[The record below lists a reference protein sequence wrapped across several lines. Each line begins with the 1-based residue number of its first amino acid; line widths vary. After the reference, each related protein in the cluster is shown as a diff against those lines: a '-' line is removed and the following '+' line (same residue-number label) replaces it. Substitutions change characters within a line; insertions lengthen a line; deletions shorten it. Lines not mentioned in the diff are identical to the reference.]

1 MDRRTF
7 NKLAGLTALAALTEN
22 VDMSAAQAAQVAGEI
37 VLEDSELVAAFD
49 PASGALTR
57 IEHKPTRW
65 SIERRPALGISFR
78 MQAPMPGERANF
90 ILGPKQRAAS
100 VEKIADNKVRLVWTN
115 LVSEHAGVLPIT
127 YTATVTLKNGELTFE
142 STIENKSS
150 LTVDTIDYPWFG
162 DLNAPEPDAHMTAYH
177 MWTGA
182 LQGQEIHPQ
191 FANNLGYW
199 GVFYPTKTINSNQ
212 TPYCLIQ
219 SPQQGIYVAM
229 QDPAIPYLLQYTF
242 EQHPGT
248 LDWNQNEVPAGDK
261 ISGHAVHL
269 VFRTCHFVYAH
280 PDATVELGPV
290 VVHPYSGDWHAGLDI
305 YREWRKTWFATP
317 MIPAWARDVHSWQ
330 QLQVNGSDRD
340 YRIPYRDIEKYGEEC
355 AENGVAAIQLVG
367 WHRGGQDGGEPCL
380 DTDPMLGTWQELHD
394 VIARLQ
400 AKGVHMI
407 LFAKPVFAD
416 MSTDFYKEVLYKYE
430 STDPFGNKYESDSFG
445 YYTPSSLAG
454 IDRRR
459 RAIMD
464 VCCQEYR
471 DIATHEFEKVVN
483 LGADGWLFDEVL
495 QHNGVLYSF
504 SADHGYTPPGYLFS
518 GDIPLVKQF
527 RAAADKVK
535 PDFLFSGEGPGD
547 WLMPYYV
554 LGYYRINWGTIPALR
569 YIDPYAPLMAAVRSF
584 DARDELNLI
593 LAYRYIIS
601 YEPYYFKG
609 RLTDFPLT
617 LAYGKKIDALRRK
630 YREYLWD
637 AEFRDTLGASVEAD
651 GSHQYTVFRTKA
663 GKRTVVII
671 NRESRKGIKA
681 KLDLPNAGRLVA
693 ATPEEP
699 EAKAASATLQIPARS
714 VVVVM
719 EQ

>member
-22 VDMSAAQAAQVAGEI
+22 VEMSAAQAAQVSGE
-37 VLEDSELVAAFD
+37 VTLEDRELLVAFD
-49 PASGALTR
+49 PATGALTR
-57 IEHKPTRW
+57 MEHKPTHW
-65 SIERRPALGISFR
+65 SIERRPALGVSFR
-78 MQAPMPGERANF
+78 MQAPMAGERANF
-90 ILGPKQRAAS
+90 ILGTKQRAAS
-100 VEKIADNKVRLVWTN
+100 VEKIADNKVRLVWKN
-115 LVSEHAGVLPIT
+115 LASQHAGVLPIT
-127 YTATVTLKNGELTFE
+127 FTATVTLENGELTFE
-142 STIENKSS
+142 SGLENKSS
-150 LTVDTIDYPWFG
+150 LTVDTVDYPYFG
-162 DLNAPEPDAHMTAYH
+162 DLNAPGPEVPMIEHH

-182 LQGQEIHPQ
+182 LQSEEVYPH

-199 GVFYPTKTINSNQ
+199 GVLYPTKNISSNQ
-212 TPYCLIQ
+212 SPYCLIQ

-229 QDPAIPYLLQYTF
+229 HDPGIRYLLQYTF

-248 LDWNQNEVPAGDK
+248 LDWNQNEVPPGDEIAGTP
-261 ISGHAVHL
+261 VHL
-269 VFRTCHFVYAH
+269 VFRTCHFVFAH
-280 PDATVELGPV
+280 PDSTVDLAPV
-290 VVHPYSGDWHAGLDI
+290 VVRPYRGDWHAGLDI
-305 YREWRKTWFATP
+305 YRDWRKTWFTTP
-317 MIPAWARDVHSWQ
+317 MIPEWARDVHSWQ

-340 YRIPYRDIEKYGEEC
+340 YTIPYTDIEKYGMEC

-400 AKGVHMI
+400 AKGIHMI

-416 MSTDFYKEVLYKYE
+416 MSTDYYKEVLYRYE
-430 STDPFGNKYESDSFG
+430 STDPYGNKYESNSFS
-445 YYTPSSLAG
+445 YFTPTSLAG
-454 IDRRR
+454 IDNRR

-464 VCCQEYR
+464 VCCREYR
-471 DIATHEFEKVVN
+471 DIATHEFEKILK

-527 RAAADKVK
+527 RAAADKIN
-535 PDFLFSGEGPGD
+535 PEFLFSGEGPGD

-554 LGYYRINWGTIPALR
+554 LGYYRISWGTVHALR
-569 YIDPYAPLMAAVRSF
+569 YIDPHAPLMAAVRGF
-584 DARDELNLI
+584 NARDELNLI

-601 YEPYYFKG
+601 YEPYCFKG

-617 LAYGKKIDALRRK
+617 LAYGKKIDALRRR

-637 AEFRDTLGASVEAD
+637 AEFRDTLGANVEAD
-651 GSHQYTVFRTKA
+651 GSHQYTVFRTQSGRRA
-663 GKRTVVII
+663 VVII
-671 NRESRKGIKA
+671 NRESRKEITV
-681 KLDLPNAGRLVA
+681 KLDLPDAGRLVS

-699 EAKAASATLQIPARS
+699 DSKAISAPLRIPTRS

-719 EQ
+719 EK

>member
-7 NKLAGLTALAALTEN
+7 NKLAGLTALAAFAEN
-22 VDMSAAQAAQVAGEI
+22 AEIGAARAAEAGGEI
-37 VLEDSELVAAFD
+37 VLQDSDLLIAFD
-49 PASGALTR
+49 PATGALAR
-57 IEHKPTRW
+57 MEHKTTQW
-65 SIERRPALGISFR
+65 SIERRPALGVSFR
-78 MQAPMPGERANF
+78 MQASLPGDRANF
-90 ILGPKQRAAS
+90 ILGTKQRAAG
-100 VEKIADNKVRLVWTN
+100 VDKIADNKVRLTWKN
-115 LVSEHAGVLPIT
+115 LVSEHAGTLPISFA
-127 YTATVTLKNGELTFE
+127 ATVTLNEGELTFAC
-142 STIENKSS
+142 TLENNSN
-150 LTVDTIDYPWFG
+150 LTVDTVDYPWFG
-162 DLNAPEPDAHMTAYH
+162 DLNPPAAGASMVEHH
-177 MWTGA
+177 MWDGA
-182 LQGQEIHPQ
+182 LFTEEIHPQ
-191 FANNLGYW
+191 FANDLGYW
-199 GVFYPTKTINSNQ
+199 GVFYPTKTIGSNQ

-229 QDPAIPYLLQYTF
+229 HDPAIRYLLQYTF
-242 EQHPGT
+242 EQRPGT
-248 LDWNQNEVPAGDK
+248 LDWNQNEVPPGDEIAGTP
-261 ISGHAVHL
+261 VHL

-280 PDATVELGPV
+280 PGSSVNLAPIVIR
-290 VVHPYSGDWHAGLDI
+290 PYSGDWHAGLDI

-317 MIPAWARDVHSWQ
+317 MIPAWARDVHSWL

-340 YRIPYRDIEKYGEEC
+340 YRIPYREIEQYGNEC
-355 AENGVAAIQLVG
+355 AKNGVSAIQLVG

-380 DTDPMLGTWQELHD
+380 DTDPMLGAWQELHD

-416 MSTDFYKEVLYKYE
+416 MSTDFYKDVLYKYE
-430 STDPFGNKYESDSFG
+430 STDPFGNRYESNSFG
-445 YYTPSSLAG
+445 YFTPTSLAG

-471 DIATHEFEKVVN
+471 DLATREFEKIVK

-495 QHNGVLYSF
+495 QHNGILYSF
-504 SADHGYTPPGYLFS
+504 STDHGYTPPGYLFS

-527 RAAADKVK
+527 RAAADKVN
-535 PDFLFSGEGPGD
+535 PGFLFSGEGPND

-554 LGYYRINWGTIPALR
+554 LGYYRIKWSTLHALR

-617 LAYGKKIDALRRK
+617 LAYGKKIDALRRR

-651 GSHQYTVFRTKA
+651 GSHQYTVFRTRA
-663 GKRTVVII
+663 GKRAVVII
-671 NRESRKGIKA
+671 NRESRKPITA
-681 KLDLPNAGRLVA
+681 KLDLPSTGRLVA
-693 ATPEEP
+693 ATPEDP
-699 EAKAASATLQIPARS
+699 EAKPAPATIRIPARS

-719 EQ
+719 EE